1 MPGARAGASVC
12 VLEVQLVYSPPGNLV
27 KRGCSTLWG
36 RVGLAVVCS
45 GKLFYFSKTWFPC
58 LLNRYHKAA
67 SQGLAVKA
75 EMKRLR
81 CLAWC
86 LAHIRHAGNGS
97 YYWYS
102 FLWALTES
110 PVWELVSTAECHSP
124 GTLPW
129 RAGTGRL
136 RSPPAG
142 PAYVEK
148 ASLLGLKFLPQ
159 L

>member
-1 MPGARAGASVC
+1 MQFT
-12 VLEVQLVYSPPGNLV
+12 LE
-27 KRGCSTLWG
+27 WG
-36 RVGLAVVCS
+36 RLGCGL
-45 GKLFYFSKTWFPC
+45 LRQLLHFSKTQLPC

-81 CLAWC
+81 CLACC
-86 LAHIRHAGNGS
+86 LAHTRHAGNGS

-102 FLWALTES
+102 FLWALTKS
-110 PVWELVSTAECHSP
+110 LVWELASTAECHAP

-136 RSPPAG
+136 RSLWLGQPMWKKQACWASSSCLNFKKQIS
-142 PAYVEK
+142 AYHKHLEAAVFY
-148 ASLLGLKFLPQ
+148 GVNMYRP
-159 L
+159 